1 MDDRAQEHTLVKAR
15 TYALVW
21 LGLLM
26 LTGLTVALTG
36 VPLGRLSILGAIL
49 IASVKS
55 TLVLSFFM
63 HLRYER
69 RIFMAIF
76 LGTMVILTIFIGF
89 TFFDIAYR

>member
-1 MDDRAQEHTLVKAR
+1 MDERVQEHTRVRTR

-21 LGLLM
+21 LGLVM
-26 LTGLTVALTG
+26 LTGLTVGLTG

-55 TLVLSFFM
+55 TLVLLFFM

-69 RIFMAIF
+69 RIFAAIF
-76 LGTMVILTIFIGF
+76 LVTIAILAIFIGF
-89 TFFDIAYR
+89 TFLDIAYR